1 MRCMWVN
8 ARHTWEAQ
16 LMGLPDGSVTDNLK
30 TSVLRKKRGIALPLT
45 KTRKDLGEGG
55 GVWV

>member
-1 MRCMWVN
+1 MWVN